1 MVTIA
6 AMDFDKSLIM
16 NVDLAI
22 LFWRL
27 IDVSVAAFA
36 CSSGRHSP
44 VLKFDPDFLVTD
56 GQGSLWVSVRR
67 HFGGSDAILEGREQT
82 CVFHFKQGLN
92 RILLLFKADHLQTLG
107 DEFCTR
113 MERLISETDLDETVS
128 QFER

>member
-1 MVTIA
+1 MVTLA
-6 AMDFDKSLIM
+6 TMDFDKSLIM
-16 NVDLAI
+16 DVDLAV

-27 IDVSVAAFA
+27 FDVSVAEFA

-44 VLKFDPDFLVTD
+44 VLKFDPACFVTD

-67 HFGGSDAILEGREQT
+67 HFGGSDAVLEGREQS

-107 DEFCTR
+107 DEFYTR

-128 QFER
+128 QFAR

>member
-6 AMDFDKSLIM
+6 TMDFDKSLIM
-16 NVDLAI
+16 DVDLAV

-44 VLKFDPDFLVTD
+44 VLKFDPDFLVSD
-56 GQGSLWVSVRR
+56 GQGSLWVSARR
-67 HFGGSDAILEGREQT
+67 HWGGSDAILEGREQT
-82 CVFHFKQGLN
+82 CVFYFKQGLN

-107 DEFCTR
+107 DEFYTR
-113 MERLISETDLDETVS
+113 MERLISETDLDKTVS
-128 QFER
+128 QFQR